1 MEYFKILVY
10 SIAIIIGVY
19 QLITNKFI
27 EEEEEEEEEEEKRKI
42 ILNKFLLAF
51 FILFLVFQLI
61 DIFKSI

>member
-1 MEYFKILVY
+1 MHNKIMMEYFKILVY
-10 SIAIIIGVY
+10 TIAIIVGIY

-27 EEEEEEEEEEEKRKI
+27 EEKRKV

-61 DIFKSI
+61 DIFKSM

>member
-27 EEEEEEEEEEEKRKI
+27 EEEEEEEEEEKRKI

>member
-1 MEYFKILVY
+1 MMEYFKILVY
-10 SIAIIIGVY
+10 TIAIIVGIY

-27 EEEEEEEEEEEKRKI
+27 EEKRKV

-61 DIFKSI
+61 DIFKSM

>member
-1 MEYFKILVY
+1 MEYLKILVY

-27 EEEEEEEEEEEKRKI
+27 EEEEEEEKRKI

>member
-10 SIAIIIGVY
+10 STAIIVGVY

-27 EEEEEEEEEEEKRKI
+27 EEKRKI
-42 ILNKFLLAF
+42 VLNKFLLAF

-61 DIFKSI
+61 DIFISI

>member
-27 EEEEEEEEEEEKRKI
+27 EEEEEEEEEKRKI

>member
-27 EEEEEEEEEEEKRKI
+27 EEEEEEEEKRKI

>member
-10 SIAIIIGVY
+10 TIAIIVGIY
-19 QLITNKFI
+19 QLITNKFV
-27 EEEEEEEEEEEKRKI
+27 EEKRKV

-51 FILFLVFQLI
+51 FILFLIFQLI

>member
-27 EEEEEEEEEEEKRKI
+27 EEEEEEKRKI